1 MSFFKRICTVFRANV
16 NHALTQV
23 EDAEKILNQT
33 ILEMNEQLA
42 DAKRK
47 VAAAIADEKRL
58 QKRQQESA
66 AQADQWEENATSAV
80 QKDRDDLACEA
91 LSRRNEHQQLAG
103 EYMAQWEK
111 QKEAVDQFKEHL
123 QVLQRKIEEASR
135 KKNLLIARQ
144 KRAKAQKQIHETM
157 AGMKENTAFDAFER
171 MEQKVDD
178 AEASADALVE
188 MAADSTD
195 AKLEEEFAQ
204 LEGTSSVDADLAA
217 LKAKVTKDTPSVNA

>member
-1 MSFFKRICTVFRANV
+1 MSFFKRVCTVFRANV

-33 ILEMNEQLA
+33 ILEMNEQLS

-91 LSRRNEHQQLAG
+91 LSRRNEHQKLAG

-217 LKAKVTKDTPSVNA
+217 LKAKVTKDTSSVNA

>member
-217 LKAKVTKDTPSVNA
+217 LKAKVTKDTSSVNA